1 MGFFSSIAKSV
12 VKGGLVKG
20 AIKAVGKGIKTGA
33 GKVVKGLKSTAPKII
48 RGIKSGTAQV
58 RALPKAVKEAVSISA
73 KLPKGFGASNTMRVA
88 INKISQNLSKAS
100 KTALSKDSVERLS
113 SKLAKAL
120 TDKKQSKVL
129 KNILK
134 NARKNETWKSYLGR
148 NVNVGKDWIK
158 SSVRGSAENV
168 AIDKSISIAGRA
180 LAGVATTGASV
191 GAGVAISKSTN

>member
-1 MGFFSSIAKSV
+1 MSLFSSIAKSV
-12 VKGGLVKG
+12 IRGGLVKG
-20 AIKAVGKGIKTGA
+20 VGRAAIKGLKRGT
-33 GKVVKGLKSTAPKII
+33 GKVVKGVKSSMPKIV
-48 RGIKSGTAQV
+48 RGVKSGTAQV
-58 RALPKAVKEAVSISA
+58 RALPTALKEAVEISS

-158 SSVRGSAENV
+158 SAVRCSAENV